1 LIRPWL
7 GAAAVTALL
16 GCRSDPVRD
25 PPPPATAAVASALPP
40 EVTAPGSPEQMPSA
54 LGPVPTAAAP
64 RDGRF
69 AFAFDD
75 ADLPDLV
82 RLVSRITGKRFIYS
96 GKMPTLH
103 ASAHAPD
110 PVTAEEAYGAFLT
123 ILQEN
128 GLTVV
133 ERGRFYQ
140 ILPSPGLPVD
150 HGAGR

>member
-1 LIRPWL
+1 
-7 GAAAVTALL
+7 
-16 GCRSDPVRD
+16 
-25 PPPPATAAVASALPP
+25 
-40 EVTAPGSPEQMPSA
+40 MHSA
-54 LGPVPTAAAP
+54 LGSAKTASTP
-64 RDGRF
+64 HDGRF
-69 AFAFDD
+69 AFDFDD

-103 ASAHAPD
+103 ASAHAPEL
-110 PVTAEEAYGAFLT
+110 VTAEEAYRGFLT

-128 GLTVV
+128 GLTVL

-140 ILPSPGLPVD
+140 IMPSPGLPVD